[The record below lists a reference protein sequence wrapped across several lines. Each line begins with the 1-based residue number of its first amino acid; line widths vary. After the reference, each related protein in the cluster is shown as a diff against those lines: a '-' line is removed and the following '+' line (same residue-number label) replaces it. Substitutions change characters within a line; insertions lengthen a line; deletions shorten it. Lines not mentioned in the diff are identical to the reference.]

1 MKDNDTTDVY
11 EVYALRYASYA
22 GRQRRESLLRA
33 DPHLDGP
40 MPIDFYIWVA
50 RNADRTIV
58 IDTGFNAAEGVR
70 RGRNITCEPRECL
83 ALSGVDSTKITDVII
98 THLHFDHAG
107 TIGDFAKAR
116 FHLQEAEMAYAT
128 GRYMC
133 HAQCTHA
140 YSPEIVC
147 DMVRTVFQGRVVY
160 HDGDA
165 EVAPNITVHRVGGHT
180 AGLQVVRIM
189 TQRGWLVLASD
200 ASHFYENMETANPF
214 PILHNMGDMYEGYR
228 RLKELSGH
236 PSMIIPGH
244 DPQVMQRYPAYAKGL
259 EHLVVRLDV
268 EPLINPETA

>member
-1 MKDNDTTDVY
+1 MSDVY

-50 RNADRTIV
+50 RNAARTIV
-58 IDTGFNAAEGVR
+58 IDTGFSTAEGLR
-70 RGRNITCEPRECL
+70 RGRTITREPSACL
-83 ALSGVDSTKITDVII
+83 ALIGVDAAAIKDVII

-107 TIGDFAKAR
+107 TIGDFPNAK

-133 HAQCTHA
+133 HSQCTHA

-147 DMVRTVFQGRVVY
+147 DMVRTVFQGRVAY

-165 EVAPNITVHRVGGHT
+165 EIAPNISVHRVGGHT

-189 TQRGWLVLASD
+189 TRRGWLVLASD

-228 RLKELSGH
+228 RLKELSGG
-236 PSMIIPGH
+236 STMIIPGH
-244 DPQVMQRYPAYAKGL
+244 DPRVMQRYPAYQPGL
-259 EHLVVRLDV
+259 EDIAVRLDAD
-268 EPLINPETA
+268 PLTTQEAATC